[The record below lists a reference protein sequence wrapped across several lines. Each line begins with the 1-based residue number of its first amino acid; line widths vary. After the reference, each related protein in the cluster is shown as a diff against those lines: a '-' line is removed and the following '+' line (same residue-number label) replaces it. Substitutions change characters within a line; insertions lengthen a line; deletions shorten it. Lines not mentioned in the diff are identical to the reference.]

1 MDYWAPS
8 QKMMGDKGFIP
19 RLKEYDKD
27 NISPKIMKTIRTTYM
42 PNEKFNAESAAKASS
57 AAAGLCKWVLAM
69 ECYDRVAKVVA
80 PKKEALEKTQA
91 ALAITMGEL
100 NKKKASLKVVQDDL
114 AALQANLA
122 GRRRRRRTCWIRST
136 YVARNWSGRSNLLNL
151 LVVRKQ
157 SGASSSRSSTRPTST

>member
-1 MDYWAPS
+1 MLGEKPVKLPAPEDSSKKIMDYWAPS

-69 ECYDRVAKVVA
+69 ECF
-80 PKKEALEKTQA
+80 
-91 ALAITMGEL
+91 
-100 NKKKASLKVVQDDL
+100 DL
-114 AALQANLA
+114 
-122 GRRRRRRTCWIRST
+122 C
-136 YVARNWSGRSNLLNL
+136 GRSGFCGSFDL
-151 LVVRKQ
+151 
-157 SGASSSRSSTRPTST
+157 

>member
-69 ECYDRVAKVVA
+69 ECYDRVQSSV
-80 PKKEALEKTQA
+80 LY
-91 ALAITMGEL
+91 LAVPPCWG
-100 NKKKASLKVVQDDL
+100 
-114 AALQANLA
+114 
-122 GRRRRRRTCWIRST
+122 GFTCLI
-136 YVARNWSGRSNLLNL
+136 
-151 LVVRKQ
+151 
-157 SGASSSRSSTRPTST
+157 